1 MTLLEYI
8 SEYLPKK
15 FKVDKSFGNVAKMI
29 YESEKNGNADF
40 ANENF
45 KSLRDRAAL
54 AIPYQIDD
62 LKERER
68 ILNILELILC
78 IHRQEKHNEDYS
90 KRIEE
95 LKTNTLMTKD
105 EADLIAQPMGW
116 WSG

>member
-8 SEYLPKK
+8 SEYLPEK
-15 FKVDKSFGNVAKMI
+15 FKVDKSFKCIIKMVF
-29 YESEKNGNADF
+29 ESERKGNINF

-45 KSLRDRAAL
+45 ESLRDRATL
-54 AIPYQIDD
+54 AIPYQIED
-62 LKERER
+62 LEERER

-105 EADLIAQPMGW
+105 EADLIVQPMGW